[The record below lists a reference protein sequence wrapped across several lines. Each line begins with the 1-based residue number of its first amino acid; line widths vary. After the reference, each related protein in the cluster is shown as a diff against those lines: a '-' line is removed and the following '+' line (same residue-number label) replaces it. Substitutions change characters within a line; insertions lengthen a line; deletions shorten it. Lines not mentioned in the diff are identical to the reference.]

1 MIISAKVSA
10 KAKQN
15 KIVKIS
21 GAEYKIYVTVAPER
35 GKANEKVCELLAE
48 YFNVSKSD
56 IRIVRGENTNK
67 KLIEIGGKL

>member
-1 MIISAKVSA
+1 MIIFIKAIV

-21 GAEYKIYVTVAPER
+21 DTEYKVYVTAAPER

-48 YFNVSKSD
+48 YFDVPKSSLK
-56 IRIVRGENTNK
+56 ITKGETSNHK
-67 KLIEIGGKL
+67 KIEIGKV